1 MVKIIAVVPAIIK
14 MFLLI
19 NNIPKIKNSKK
30 ENKKTMPLQ

>member
-1 MVKIIAVVPAIIK
+1 MVKITVMVAAIIK